1 MTKCNRYYSVSIL
14 WLSQQCRDLWPSK
27 TLPQFHQHYIQFL
40 FSFYLLS
47 FPCLP
52 HFLFLNPKCWQGP
65 ALCSLPFYL
74 SPSETASTCMTLT
87 NVTESQITSLSPVQI
102 LCTWNYFLVTSSCIC
117 TITWK
122 SSTINTFPWKIFSIP
137 DFPTFPIK
145 V

>member
-27 TLPQFHQHYIQFL
+27 TLSQFHWHYIQFL

-52 HFLFLNPKCWQGP
+52 PFLFLNPKCWQGP

-74 SPSETASTCMTLT
+74 SPSETASTCRTLT
-87 NVTESQITSLSPVQI
+87 QIQCDWVPDNIFISNPNFVHLKLLSGDLQLNLYYYLKIKYNQHFP
-102 LCTWNYFLVTSSCIC
+102 LKNLS
-117 TITWK
+117 
-122 SSTINTFPWKIFSIP
+122 NTRLSYLPH
-137 DFPTFPIK
+137 
-145 V
+145 